1 MITKFLGWSIGK
13 YRKTIL
19 KLKTKYYRS
28 VGTFIGENTYIA
40 PNVYLDVSHKPGKI
54 KIGSNCNITRNVVV
68 LSHTDTRLGGPRK
81 IWEEYGGERTF
92 GETIIGDN
100 VFIGVN
106 SVIMPGAKIGD
117 NSIIGALSFV
127 RGEIPEGSIAVG
139 NPAKVIGKTMDHVK
153 GQKKK

>member
-1 MITKFLGWSIGK
+1 MVTKIIGWLIGK
-13 YRKTIL
+13 YRRTVL
-19 KLKTKYYRS
+19 KLKIMYYRK
-28 VGTFIGENTYIA
+28 VGAEIGNNTYLA
-40 PNVYLDVSHKPGKI
+40 PNTYLDVSHKPGKI
-54 KIGSNCNITRNVVV
+54 VIGDNCNITRNVII
-68 LSHTDTRLGGPRK
+68 LSHTDTRMGGPKR
-81 IWEEYGGERTF
+81 IWEELGGERTF
-92 GETIIGDN
+92 GETIIGNN

-153 GQKKK
+153 GVKK